1 MQENDYRDDQ
11 YEEVEE
17 VVSIDLGELAK
28 RYEER
33 SFFKRLADM
42 QKGLS
47 MPRDSR
53 EYKAAKIELQRLSA
67 PLIAIIV
74 PVLIV
79 IVLIVVTAIS
89 GTRKETIKVEIA
101 PPEEPE
107 QEIVEEP
114 PPPDD
119 IEPPPMEEVEIQV
132 DTPNPATP
140 SEMTPMPSPP
150 STQVSVQPAEVE
162 SVSFVKSPIRMK
174 SMVGSR
180 NPGTIGARTGGGA
193 GYGDARTEAAVMKV
207 LWWLKDTQK
216 TDGTWGPGCIPANIG
231 FALLTFLAHGEYP
244 GSESPY
250 QRDFGPVVM
259 AAVDWIC
266 DNVYKD
272 ASGLCKIKNSDV
284 NEYAFLISAYAMAE
298 AYGMTKNPNIKD
310 VAEMMLQRIVKGQ
323 GPTGGWDYKLNP
335 TSSRDDVSYMGWAIQ
350 ALKAGK
356 MAGLKPEGLDLAIKK
371 AIHCLKTR
379 NYSKTGGFSYTP
391 LANNTGGR
399 TGLAGVGTLAM
410 QLLGRGSEPESL
422 NGLQVMRKWVP
433 TFQPTELDPGA
444 AKSPGTCPQYYCYY
458 AAQCKYQAG
467 MKSGASKEDERTWY
481 EWNAAMK
488 KLYPSAI
495 IDLPKRVKDWSGKDH
510 KQGYYKN
517 NDKYTARPVMD
528 TCLVALQLM
537 VYYRYLPTT
546 QTAAG
551 ADDSHDG
558 PAEDAADAAVDKGS
572 DVPVTVDI

>member
-1 MQENDYRDDQ
+1 MVENETVN
-11 YEEVEE
+11 EEVEE
-17 VVSIDLGELAK
+17 VVDIDLDELAR

-33 SFFKRLADM
+33 GFFKRLADM
-42 QKGLS
+42 RRGLS

-53 EYKAAKIELQRLSA
+53 EYKMARIEMQRLSA
-67 PLIAIIV
+67 PLVAIV
-74 PVLIV
+74 APVILV
-79 IVLIVVTAIS
+79 IVLIVITAIS
-89 GTRKETIKVEIA
+89 STRKEVIRVEIS
-101 PPEEPE
+101 PPEEAEPE
-107 QEIVEEP
+107 LIEEE

-132 DTPNPATP
+132 DTPNPAPP

-162 SVSFVKSPIRMK
+162 SVSFVKSPVRMK

-207 LWWLKDTQK
+207 LWWLKDQQK
-216 TDGTWGPGCIPANIG
+216 TDGTWTGGNIPANVG
-231 FALLTFLAHGEYP
+231 FALLTYLAHGEYP

-266 DNVYKD
+266 ANVYTD
-272 ASGLCKIKNSDV
+272 GSGTCRIRNADG
-284 NEYAFLISAYAMAE
+284 NEYAFLITTYAMCE

-310 VAEMMLQRIVKGQ
+310 VALQMLERIVRGQ
-323 GPTGGWDYKLNP
+323 GPTGGWDYKLNAA
-335 TSSRDDVSYMGWAIQ
+335 SSRDDVSYMGWAIQ

-356 MAGLKPEGLDLAIKK
+356 MAGLRPSGLDMAIKK

-379 NYSKTGGFSYTP
+379 NYSDTGGFTYTP
-391 LANNTGGR
+391 RAGNTGGS

-410 QLLGRGSEPESL
+410 QLLGHGSEPEAV
-422 NGLQVMRKWVP
+422 NGLQVMRNWTP
-433 TFQPTELDPGA
+433 SFDAATLDTTGKRPGG
-444 AKSPGTCPQYYCYY
+444 SPQYYCYY

-467 MKSGASKEDERTWY
+467 MKKGATKVDEKTWY
-481 EWNAAMK
+481 DWNAAMK
-488 KLYPSAI
+488 AKYPSAI

-517 NDKYTARPVMD
+517 LDAHSSRPVMD

-546 QTAAG
+546 QTSAG
-551 ADDSHDG
+551 ADDVDIG
-558 PAEDAADAAVDKGS
+558 GDEDAVDAAVDKNK
-572 DVPVTVDI
+572 DVEVTVDI